1 MEYAQDYVFKDMI
14 LTTLFFFGQMLAVG
28 FFTSIMRHNL
38 PGEIMKDSAYFCH
51 QAQLPEERQPA
62 VIVFPLLNQSLNAPQ

>member
-1 MEYAQDYVFKDMI
+1 MRYRQDDVFKDMI
-14 LTTLFFFGQMLAVG
+14 LPILLFFGQIVAVR

-51 QAQLPEERQPA
+51 QAQLPERGQLA
-62 VIVFPLLNQSLNAPQ
+62 VIVFPLLNQSFNAPQ